1 MAEGLFPDFITPLET
16 AIVGEVAKPKKKA
29 AATSPTPSLRHIITL
44 GAGAVTIDYPPKLTP
59 SDVEDLH
66 AYLEVF
72 IKQLH
77 RKADE
82 SPKGEKT

>member
-1 MAEGLFPDFITPLET
+1 VAEGLFPDIITPLET
-16 AIVGEVAKPKKKA
+16 VLVGEVTKPKKKV

-59 SDVEDLH
+59 PDVEDLH
-66 AYLEVF
+66 SYLEVF

-77 RKADE
+77 RKADK
-82 SPKGEKT
+82 PAEKL